1 MKDKNLKPQDV
12 LLVILAVLLLAFIL
26 LQYVFHVDLIM
37 KLVEWLKARG
47 IARPELSST
56 ASLGLVFLYG
66 LMSSVHCVGMCGGI
80 VLSLSSNPEAKSVTL
95 QNVKYQAARILSYS
109 LVGLLLG
116 ALGTVL
122 SIPKHIQGYVP
133 IVCGVIMLIYGIS
146 ILFGRSAFPLPKWYS
161 RTIGRMVSAN
171 AFVLGALTALLPCG
185 TMQAVQFYAIA
196 SASPVKGM
204 LAMLVFALGTVPL
217 LFLFGAMSS
226 VFENKN
232 LKWILPL
239 TGVVILVLAIQM
251 MLKGAAMV
259 AM

>member
-37 KLVEWLKARG
+37 KLVEWLGARG

-80 VLSLSSNPEAKSVTL
+80 VLSLSSNPAAKSVTL

-116 ALGTVL
+116 TLGTVL
-122 SIPKHIQGYVP
+122 SIPKHIQGYIP
-133 IVCGVIMLIYGIS
+133 IVCG
-146 ILFGRSAFPLPKWYS
+146 FPVS
-161 RTIGRMVSAN
+161 GMVSAN

-232 LKWILPL
+232 LKWVLPL
-239 TGVVILVLAIQM
+239 TGVVILVLAVQM